1 MDKLELRLE
10 FMLDT
15 DDEDDDVIFLVRPLA
30 TPGHFRYVILLK
42 PG

>member
-10 FMLDT
+10 FTLDT
-15 DDEDDDVIFLVRPLA
+15 DDDDAVFLVRPLA